1 MADEQNP
8 RRSQLEPLLG
18 DLLARAVKRLVGRGR
33 KELGKA
39 AETGRQRLALRQH
52 QKDLD
57 HFWIRLGKTAAR
69 LVEAGE
75 IDHPALRKAM
85 ERIEEL
91 ESRID
96 QLRTVSGGAAA
107 AEGTSNEA
115 PAVAPREPTH

>member
-1 MADEQNP
+1 
-8 RRSQLEPLLG
+8 
-18 DLLARAVKRLVGRGR
+18 
-33 KELGKA
+33 
-39 AETGRQRLALRQH
+39 
-52 QKDLD
+52 
-57 HFWIRLGKTAAR
+57 
-69 LVEAGE
+69 
-75 IDHPALRKAM
+75 M